1 MRYNRPMNRQAALRF
16 LPVLG
21 LVAVLIAN
29 VPLIFQTAAPDLF
42 FLVVAYSILALALAF
57 YVFIPNDVIASSRAS
72 LPASLHVRNHSLRR
86 HDAKSRQA
94 RPGRR

>member
-16 LPVLG
+16 LPVLV

-42 FLVVAYSILALALAF
+42 FLVVAYSILALGLAF
-57 YVFIPNDVIASSRAS
+57 YVFDMIQTFGESKRERDIANDQ
-72 LPASLHVRNHSLRR
+72 RR
-86 HDAKSRQA
+86 
-94 RPGRR
+94 